1 MVIFQIG
8 PKEKT
13 KAVEKMRL
21 SQMSVFRS
29 RCLLEQNNSTKTRLS
44 CEHRCNFRCRFSSP
58 KLLLGEEK
66 GIIFPSERSENR
78 K

>member
-44 CEHRCNFRCRFSSP
+44 
-58 KLLLGEEK
+58 
-66 GIIFPSERSENR
+66 
-78 K
+78 